1 MKERALFLKQEITK
15 LSDMFQHLPISYREK
30 LEDYRL
36 EYSAL
41 ESKLTDDEKL
51 WVDEKF
57 FSWYAVYVEYE
68 TVSTM
73 MLPEG

>member
-15 LSDMFQHLPISYREK
+15 LSDMFEHLPISYMEK
-30 LEDYRL
+30 LNEYRA

-41 ESKLTDDEKL
+41 EDKITPDDRL
-51 WVDEKF
+51 WIDAKF
-57 FSWYAVYVEYE
+57 ADWYVFYAEYE
-68 TVSTM
+68 TVSTI